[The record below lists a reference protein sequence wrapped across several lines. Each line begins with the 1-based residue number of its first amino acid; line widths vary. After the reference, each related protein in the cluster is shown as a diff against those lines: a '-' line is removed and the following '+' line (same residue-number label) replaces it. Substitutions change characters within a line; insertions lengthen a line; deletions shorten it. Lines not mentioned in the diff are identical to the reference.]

1 MIRSDGIASDLLV
14 DEGTQVVSHFDGYSV
29 VRTPSQPDYW
39 FGNCLIERTIPTSA
53 AETIAKFKRVVDG
66 ADHICIQWDIADF
79 DLGPMAADFEAAGLK
94 VERSEFL
101 ALSGEMVTPPAPSD
115 FEFRALQDADWDQS
129 VDLQLAVDIELENR
143 DPVQHRP
150 YLERRMKARR
160 SQIARGRGQ
169 WFGAFDGDL
178 LVGDLGIFCDDR
190 VARYQSVQ
198 TRATHRKRG
207 VCSALLRMAHDWAK
221 DRSPNARVL
230 IAADADDTP
239 RLLYRKVGFQPFE
252 TITAAMKGSY

>member
-1 MIRSDGIASDLLV
+1 L
-14 DEGTQVVSHFDGYSV
+14 EQ
-29 VRTPSQPDYW
+29 RT
-39 FGNCLIERTIPTSA
+39 
-53 AETIAKFKRVVDG
+53 
-66 ADHICIQWDIADF
+66 
-79 DLGPMAADFEAAGLK
+79 
-94 VERSEFL
+94 
-101 ALSGEMVTPPAPSD
+101 
-115 FEFRALQDADWDQS
+115 
-129 VDLQLAVDIELENR
+129 
-143 DPVQHRP
+143 
-150 YLERRMKARR
+150 KARR

-198 TRATHRKRG
+198 TRATHRRRG

-221 DRSPNARVL
+221 GRSPNARVL